1 MLFKVSLLKKK
12 FNLKSNLLIFAKISS
27 WSLKFGLFD
36 FSMAKEW
43 GTSTPNTSIHS
54 VQTTTQSCSRPAVGL
69 LIDLGLEV
77 SHHAEPAREEVA
89 VATCSSPEQPPVRK
103 LRRSV
108 RLSCMGL
115 PAFLMP
121 QQVEQ
126 IDAEAEKKNPRRSVR
141 LSCMILPHHL
151 RNQDNEEPGCNQSRK
166 SRRSCV
172 PQMEDL
178 EAVPSKRARRSVSVP
193 CIGTEPRKQRKSL
206 RLSCLALPNGEDICV
221 RDAEEFKT
229 ARKARRTIGPDIL
242 EEKLFHD
249 SPSAG
254 TVQEKHKRRLLELI
268 NTESTKVIQQLPT
281 VGPKTGYVIFCYR

>member
-1 MLFKVSLLKKK
+1 M
-12 FNLKSNLLIFAKISS
+12 
-27 WSLKFGLFD
+27 
-36 FSMAKEW
+36 
-43 GTSTPNTSIHS
+43 
-54 VQTTTQSCSRPAVGL
+54 TTTQSCQTSPAVGI

-77 SHHAEPAREEVA
+77 SNAEPAREEVPIA
-89 VATCSSPEQPPVRK
+89 SSSPKQPSVRK

-115 PAFLMP
+115 PNFLMP
-121 QQVEQ
+121 EQVEP
-126 IDAEAEKKNPRRSVR
+126 IDPVAERKKLRRSVR

-151 RNQDNEEPGCNQSRK
+151 RNQDDEEPASEQSRK

-178 EAVPSKRARRSVSVP
+178 EAVPAKRARRSVSASCV
-193 CIGTEPRKQRKSL
+193 GMEPRKQRRSL
-206 RLSCLALPNGEDICV
+206 RLSCLALPNGEDVCV
-221 RDAEEFKT
+221 QDAEEFKP
-229 ARKARRTIGPDIL
+229 ARKVRRSIGPEIL

-254 TVQEKHKRRLLELI
+254 TVQEKHKRRLLELM

-281 VGPKTGYVIFCYR
+281 VGPKTGYVIFSYRYFYIFITVFLYDKIIVFRQIHGSYKSFEDLKSVPGLTANFLKRFFKANNIKI

>member
-1 MLFKVSLLKKK
+1 LYKII
-12 FNLKSNLLIFAKISS
+12 NLCLY
-27 WSLKFGLFD
+27 D
-36 FSMAKEW
+36 FSGAKES
-43 GTSTPNTSIHS
+43 STPNTSILS
-54 VQTTTQSCSRPAVGL
+54 VQTTAQSCQTSPAVGI

-77 SHHAEPAREEVA
+77 SNAAREEVP
-89 VATCSSPEQPPVRK
+89 VASSSPEQPPVRK

-115 PAFLMP
+115 SNLLMP
-121 QQVEQ
+121 EQVEP
-126 IDAEAEKKNPRRSVR
+126 IDPVAERKKLRRSVR
-141 LSCMILPHHL
+141 LSCMILPDYL
-151 RNQDNEEPGCNQSRK
+151 RNHDDEEPASEQSRK

-178 EAVPSKRARRSVSVP
+178 QEAPAKRARRSVSVS
-193 CIGTEPRKQRKSL
+193 CVGTEPRKQRRSL

-229 ARKARRTIGPDIL
+229 ARKVRRSIGPDIL

-254 TVQEKHKRRLLELI
+254 TVQEKHKRRLLELM

-281 VGPKTGYVIFCYR
+281 VGPKTGYVIFSYRYFYIHDSFAMC